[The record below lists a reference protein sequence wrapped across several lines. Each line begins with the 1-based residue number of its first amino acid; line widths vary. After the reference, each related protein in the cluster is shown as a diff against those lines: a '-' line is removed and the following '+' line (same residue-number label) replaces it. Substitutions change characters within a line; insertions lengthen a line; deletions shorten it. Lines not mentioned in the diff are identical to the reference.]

1 MILDLGKYIVSILIF
16 FLISLIFNSN
26 HLTFAQSLTPTPTPD
41 KYQAIKD
48 LENQIN
54 ELQNKISD
62 LQKQKKTLASQIAV
76 MESQIEI
83 TQLKIESTQ
92 KEITNLTLDID
103 TATKKISTLEN
114 SLIKFTGV
122 LINRIKATYEIGTIQ
137 PFQILLVSNNVSNF
151 FSRLNYL
158 KIVQEHDKKLIYD
171 MTQAKNDYT
180 NQKNIY
186 EDKKKQVEVL
196 KTKLED
202 YNKQLAQEKKNK
214 DTLLQATQNDE
225 ARYQKLLAQ
234 AQAEYEAIVRIVA
247 GRGTESEVR
256 NVNQGEIIATIIPT
270 ASCNSTGPH
279 LHFTVSKDG
288 VALNPFNFLKPV
300 EYTDNSEGDPFS
312 PTGSWDWPIDP
323 PIKFNQGY
331 GNTWYVRTYGF
342 YPTHNGIDIS
352 GSSYNVKAVK
362 SGTLFRGSYSGYQ
375 GCTLPYVRVH
385 HKEDDGL
392 DTFYLH
398 TILK

>member
-1 MILDLGKYIVSILIF
+1 MILVLKKYLTVSFITF
-16 FLISLIFNSN
+16 FLFSVLVFN
-26 HLTFAQSLTPTPTPD
+26 HLTFAQTPSPTPTPD
-41 KYQAIKD
+41 NSQAIKD
-48 LENQIN
+48 LQNQIN
-54 ELQNKISD
+54 DLQNRISE
-62 LQKQKKTLASQIAV
+62 LQKQKKTLSSQIAV
-76 MESQIEI
+76 MESQIKI
-83 TQLKIESTQ
+83 TQLKIEST
-92 KEITNLTLDID
+92 KTEITNLTLDID
-103 TATKKISTLEN
+103 TATKKISTLED
-114 SLIKFTGV
+114 SLTKFTGV

-137 PFQILLVSNNVSNF
+137 PFHILLSSNNVSNF

-158 KIVQEHDKKLIYD
+158 KIAQEHDKKLIYD
-171 MTQAKNDYT
+171 TTQAKNDYT

-186 EDKKKQVEVL
+186 EDKKKQVEAL
-196 KTKLED
+196 KVKLED
-202 YNKQLAQEKKNK
+202 YTNQLTQEKKNK
-214 DTLLQATQNDE
+214 DALLEITQSDE
-225 ARYQKLLAQ
+225 VRYQRLLAQ
-234 AQAEYEAIVRIVA
+234 AKAEYEAIVGIIA
-247 GRGTESEVR
+247 GKGTESEVR
-256 NVNQGEIIATIIPT
+256 NVNQGDIIATIIPT

-279 LHFTVSKDG
+279 VHFTVSRDG
-288 VALNPFNFLKPV
+288 AALNPFNFLKPV
-300 EYTDNSEGDPFS
+300 EYTDNSEGDPFNPS
-312 PTGSWDWPIDP
+312 GSWDWPIDP

-385 HKEDDGL
+385 HNEDGL